1 MYEDFKTILL
11 AIEKNADLSAL
22 KNLVIENQAAKNFN
36 LDINNEEEAEKLFK
50 ITNQQFDIWISPIND
65 LEPHMQYAEKLQN
78 FKNNFKPWIEIHGHI
93 MKKNLMEASDVIKIE
108 KKHLNIDITKI

>member
-1 MYEDFKTILL
+1 
-11 AIEKNADLSAL
+11 
-22 KNLVIENQAAKNFN
+22 
-36 LDINNEEEAEKLFK
+36 
-50 ITNQQFDIWISPIND
+50 
-65 LEPHMQYAEKLQN
+65 MQYAEKLQN